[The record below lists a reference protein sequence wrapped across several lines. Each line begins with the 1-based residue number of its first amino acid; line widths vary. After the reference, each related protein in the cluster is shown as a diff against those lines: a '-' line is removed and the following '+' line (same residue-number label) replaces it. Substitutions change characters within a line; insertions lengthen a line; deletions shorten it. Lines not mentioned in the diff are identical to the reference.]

1 MRPGLMKH
9 QAHFLYPKQ
18 GKRLILG
25 WMASTMY
32 SFYNWVSK
40 LRKSGYSLPDVSKRS
55 EMKPAV
61 QEWKS

>member
-1 MRPGLMKH
+1 MN
-9 QAHFLYPKQ
+9 
-18 GKRLILG
+18 KRVCKDDQIKLIMECRQSELSDYQ
-25 WMASTMY
+25 W
-32 SFYNWVSK
+32 FYNWVSK